1 MALKPTIYKFKIALS
16 DLNHDHYTALNL
28 TVAQHPSETPER
40 MMARVLAFCLHAYDD
55 TEQLMSFT
63 KGLSSV
69 DEPDIWLRSLDDQL
83 QLWIDVGE
91 PAFERMKK
99 ACRLSKQTVV
109 YSFNAKSNV
118 WWKQSMAQLQTLP
131 LDVVQFKY
139 TEIQKLASLVERTM
153 DWSITLSGESAF
165 VATPSTQVEVS
176 WHVLNSVSQ

>member
-28 TVAQHPSETPER
+28 TVAQHPSETLER
-40 MMARVLAFCLHAYDD
+40 MMARVVAFCLHAHSD
-55 TEQLMSFT
+55 TEQVMSFT

-91 PAFERMKK
+91 PAFDRMKK
-99 ACRLSKQTVV
+99 ACRLAKHTAV

-131 LDVVQFKY
+131 IDVIQFNYAEVQS
-139 TEIQKLASLVERTM
+139 LAAVVERTM
-153 DWSITLSGESAF
+153 DWAITLSGESIF
-165 VATPSTQVEVS
+165 VATANSQLELNWQVLQS
-176 WHVLNSVSQ
+176 AQQ